1 MNPFKQLRVVF
12 INIKGQ
18 TGLHL
23 AKQMQIEDF
32 VKQNKIDIV
41 NLQETNVEADTFSD
55 CKFT

>member
-1 MNPFKQLRVVF
+1 MNPNKQFGIAF

-23 AKQMQIEDF
+23 AEQIKIEDF